1 MKMKNPSLNVFYWY
15 YFQFQNSTYFL
26 YTSELFQVIQ
36 DPNVK
41 LEPRDQ
47 SLSPFQLHPG
57 NYRDISQATPSPQP
71 LSPQM
76 FVQGSQ
82 SPLPYQLPQNIL
94 QNQLI
99 GTTSRMTQFQNNLN
113 PQQPNHIFT
122 NIPPGQTFATGT
134 SAIWSNNLN
143 GVEVSGM
150 RTYTNMQT
158 SNIFDQPMP
167 IQNNTQNFQAQL
179 EPMNI
184 SSSLFDLDGLKSLS
198 SELKLFS
205 LSEFDSF
212 AKTEEKPQNNSNIQQ
227 QHQQQQNRTGPKK

>member
-1 MKMKNPSLNVFYWY
+1 M
-15 YFQFQNSTYFL
+15 
-26 YTSELFQVIQ
+26 
-36 DPNVK
+36 K

-47 SLSPFQLHPG
+47 SLSPFQLQAG
-57 NYRDISQATPSPQP
+57 NYRDINQATPSPQP

-76 FVQGSQ
+76 FVQGSP
-82 SPLPYQLPQNIL
+82 SPLPYQMPQNIL
-94 QNQLI
+94 QNQLT
-99 GTTSRMTQFQNNLN
+99 GTTSRMTQFQNNFN
-113 PQQPNHIFT
+113 PQQPNQIFT

-167 IQNNTQNFQAQL
+167 IQNNTHNFQAQL
-179 EPMNI
+179 DPMNI
-184 SSSLFDLDGLKSLS
+184 SNSLFDLDGLKSLS

-212 AKTEEKPQNNSNIQQ
+212 PKTEDKLQNSTNIQQ
-227 QHQQQQNRTGPKK
+227 QQQQQNRTGPKK